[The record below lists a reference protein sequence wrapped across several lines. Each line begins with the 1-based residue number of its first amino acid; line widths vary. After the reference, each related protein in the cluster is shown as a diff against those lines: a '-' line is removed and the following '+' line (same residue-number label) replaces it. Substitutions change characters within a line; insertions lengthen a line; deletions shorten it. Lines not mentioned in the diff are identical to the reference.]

1 MGKYD
6 QIPFRRVKARTEH
19 QCSKC
24 GKVIQAG
31 DYYYTQ
37 RDRFLQ
43 SLHSPK
49 FCSECYQEHGA
60 KLLEKQKIHT
70 RDNKLRKLDNYL
82 EPNKKQA
89 FETKS

>member
-6 QIPFRRVKARTEH
+6 QIPLREVKARTKH
-19 QCSKC
+19 QCRKC
-24 GKVIQAG
+24 GKVIQVG
-31 DYYYTQ
+31 EHYYTQ

-49 FCSECYQEHGA
+49 FCSKCYQELGA

-70 RDNKLRKLDNYL
+70 RDNKSRRLDNYL
-82 EPNKKQA
+82 ELNNKA
-89 FETKS
+89 YETKS